1 MVRRLLEIFSK
12 EFGGLHEAAL
22 LLALSMFLSQLLAL
36 ARDRLLA
43 GTFGAG
49 LVLDIYYSAFR
60 LPDLLYATIAS
71 FVSVTVLIPF
81 LVERLEKGEETSA
94 RNFLSAIFTLFMLVM
109 VVVSAIAWI
118 FMPELAPWLAPGFDL
133 SAQAEMIGMSR
144 ILLLSPLLL
153 GLSNLLGSI
162 TQVYRRFF
170 IYSLSPIFYN
180 LGIIVGIILF
190 VPFFGPTGLVGG
202 VILGALL
209 HLVVQ
214 LPTLWAIGF
223 WPHWSLAQIKV
234 NSRQIYKILIASWP
248 RTLTLSMSQ
257 LVILVFVALASYLGK
272 GSIAVF
278 NFAYNLQSVPLSIV
292 GISYSV
298 AAFPTL
304 SKYFI
309 RGHLDKFIEQI
320 SSATRHIIFWSMP
333 AMVMFVVL
341 RAQVIR
347 VVLGTGRFDWTATRL
362 TAACLAL
369 FALSVL
375 AQSLIL
381 LLVRGYY
388 ASGQTVKPLLLNLF
402 SSFLMIGGALVFS
415 SWWFEGSPFRL
426 FWENVLRV
434 EGLPNTAV
442 LILPLA
448 YSLGTIINCLLL
460 ATVFAYQHRFSV
472 WPIIRTFNETLWSAL
487 AGGFVAYHLLTIL
500 SSRLV
505 LETSSGIFLQ
515 GLLAGLGGLSVNL
528 LLLGLL
534 GSGELRE
541 LARAVR
547 HKFWQGETVIPEQS
561 EL

>member
-1 MVRRLLEIFSK
+1 M
-12 EFGGLHEAAL
+12 

-49 LVLDIYYSAFR
+49 SVLDVYYSAFR

-71 FVSVTVLIPF
+71 FISVAVLIPF
-81 LVERLEKGEETSA
+81 LVERLEKGEEMSA

-109 VVVSAIAWI
+109 LVVSAIAWI
-118 FMPELAPWLAPGFDL
+118 FIPELASWLAPGFDL
-133 SAQAEMIGMSR
+133 LAQTEMIRMSR

-180 LGIIVGIILF
+180 LGIIVGIIFF
-190 VPFFGPTGLVGG
+190 VPFLGSTGLVWG

-209 HLVVQ
+209 HLIVQ
-214 LPTLWAIGF
+214 LPTLATIGF
-223 WPHWSLAQIKV
+223 WPRWSLAQIKA
-234 NSRQIYKILIASWP
+234 NGRQILKMLATSWP
-248 RTLTLSMSQ
+248 RTLTLSTSQ

-304 SKYFI
+304 SKYFT

-341 RAQVIR
+341 RAQIIR
-347 VVLGTGRFDWTATRL
+347 VVLGTGYFDWTATRL

-381 LLVRGYY
+381 LLIRGYY

-402 SSFLMIGGALVFS
+402 SSFLMIGGAVVFN
-415 SWWFEGSPFRL
+415 SWWFEGSPFRF

-442 LILPLA
+442 LTLPLA
-448 YSLGTIINCLLL
+448 YSLGTIVNCFLL
-460 ATVFAYQHRFSV
+460 AALFAYRHRFSV

-487 AGGFVAYHLLTIL
+487 AGGFVAYYLLTIL
-500 SSRLV
+500 SPRLA